1 VPPSLHASFNICMR
15 RDISEVPLKSKKR
28 VTRSAPTT
36 EKQLFNLPAPTTE
49 KQLFNLP
56 ARYNITQESFNNGQL
71 VLTMNAPTSGNGS
84 ATICTGNREKPDEVR
99 GATNWSYDDNT
110 GILTVDF
117 SYSRAQ
123 ILVSSIVVGI
133 GVCTVASLIILRKN
147 RNSKG
152 H

>member
-1 VPPSLHASFNICMR
+1 MPPSLHASFNICMR

-28 VTRSAPTT
+28 VTRS
-36 EKQLFNLPAPTTE
+36 APTTE